1 VALCVKLGVL
11 CGYPDWQFLITA
23 KSATLYAKGHKVIES
38 LKKINMNLQLNN
50 KTALITGSTAG
61 IGYATA
67 KQLLQEGANVI
78 INGRTK
84 ERVDAAIASLQN
96 ENIIG
101 KVIGVAADFSKAE
114 EVNALIAEIPFIDI
128 LINNVSIFG
137 PVPFE
142 KITDEEWIRL
152 FEINVLSG
160 IRLSRHYFPLMLQQN
175 WGRIIFISSES
186 AINIPEEMIHYGMT
200 KTAQLAISRGLAEL
214 TKKTNVTVNS
224 VLPGPTKSEGVTNF
238 VMIWQNQRVK
248 QLLKWKKS
256 FSKPCAPLQFY
267 KDLRRWMKLRR

>member
-1 VALCVKLGVL
+1 
-11 CGYPDWQFLITA
+11 
-23 KSATLYAKGHKVIES
+23 
-38 LKKINMNLQLNN
+38 MNLQLNN
-50 KTALITGSTAG
+50 KTALVTGSTAG

-84 ERVDAAIASLQN
+84 DRVDAAISSLQK
-96 ENIIG
+96 EKITG
-101 KVIGVAADFSKAE
+101 KVSGIAADFSKVG
-114 EVNALIAEIPFIDI
+114 EVNALIAEIPAVDI

-142 KITDEEWIRL
+142 KITDEEWLRL

-160 IRLSRHYFPLMLQQN
+160 IRLSRYYFPLMLKQN

-200 KTAQLAISRGLAEL
+200 KTAQLAYQQ
-214 TKKTNVTVNS
+214 
-224 VLPGPTKSEGVTNF
+224 GPCRTH
-238 VMIWQNQRVK
+238 
-248 QLLKWKKS
+248 
-256 FSKPCAPLQFY
+256 
-267 KDLRRWMKLRR
+267 